1 MHCRQHG
8 GGEGIPCD
16 EFGRVFASLW
26 VEQQDEE
33 GSRHR
38 YPFGGDQELDN

>member
-1 MHCRQHG
+1 M
-8 GGEGIPCD
+8 PCD

-26 VEQQDEE
+26 LEQQDEE

-38 YPFGGDQELDN
+38 DPCGGDQKFDN